1 MNPEYKLPFTSLA
14 CSMNLR
20 MSAWLQMVRQ
30 SRGDERNK
38 GVREQPQEP

>member
-14 CSMNLR
+14 CSINMR

-30 SRGDERNK
+30 SRRDERNK
-38 GVREQPQEP
+38 ELREQLQEP